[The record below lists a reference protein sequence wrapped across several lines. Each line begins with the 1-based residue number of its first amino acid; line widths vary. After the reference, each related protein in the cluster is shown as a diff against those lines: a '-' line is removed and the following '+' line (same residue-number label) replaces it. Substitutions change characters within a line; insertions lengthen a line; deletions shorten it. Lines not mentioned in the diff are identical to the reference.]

1 MAFKRRM
8 LYSLE
13 AINLQ
18 RGSRELKG
26 NPRMSC
32 HSSEKAAFGS
42 KALGDKGLDFSHT
55 DSSGDV

>member
-8 LYSLE
+8 QCSLE

-42 KALGDKGLDFSHT
+42 KVLGDKGLDFSHT